1 MTIRTFPVDTHR
13 RVDLLRVGGYLADL
27 DAGRWTTSAQR
38 LRAYAAADRLTGL
51 TGPDA
56 ISTVAELRVLMNVI
70 DRAGIEMET

>member
-1 MTIRTFPVDTHR
+1 MTIRTLPDDTAR
-13 RVDLLRVGGYLADL
+13 RVDMLRVRGYLDDL
-27 DAGRWTTSAQR
+27 DAGRGTVPVQR

-70 DRAGIEMET
+70 DEARIA